1 MWILG
6 ALPTPMACLPSSR
19 EYTCSLFMSQPFKEY
34 HLPSLSFCV
43 FIWESRMSLVCMQY
57 ISRVWTP
64 PPQRAVWLARL
75 LSCWLSKGSTWHSV
89 HSVVLQPYLDE
100 ENAAVAKV
108 FIQENCFST
117 LFWFSSETNSQNLF
131 LWIQYRP
138 PSLMKTDS
146 VPVTSL
152 SSVGPS
158 LEGLNAEQACFN
170 CNYWKLLINI
180 LWNKNIMLKTL
191 NFMCN

>member
-1 MWILG
+1 MGEQDVIGLYAVYFPG
-6 ALPTPMACLPSSR
+6 LDTTPTEGCLVGTPLVLLTKQRVHVALCPFRSSPAIPR
-19 EYTCSLFMSQPFKEY
+19 WGEYRGGKGKFRNMFL
-34 HLPSLSFCV
+34 HSFLV
-43 FIWESRMSLVCMQY
+43 F
-57 ISRVWTP
+57 
-64 PPQRAVWLARL
+64 
-75 LSCWLSKGSTWHSV
+75 
-89 HSVVLQPYLDE
+89 
-100 ENAAVAKV
+100 
-108 FIQENCFST
+108 
-117 LFWFSSETNSQNLF
+117 FWNLTSQNLL